1 METRKQS
8 LEQFQ
13 QNTNETLEK
22 LTAMFH
28 KLVTDVQDI
37 KEKDSDKPSGSGK
50 GITISNE
57 GKPYL
62 KLHFP
67 RFSGDDP
74 TGWIFQAE
82 QYFEFQNVADT
93 DRVNLASFYLDGIAL
108 QWHRWFTTA
117 LLSRFGPTDYD
128 DPSESLHRLKHITTV
143 AAYIEA
149 FERLSHRID
158 NLPESFLLGCF
169 VGGLKEEIRLEV
181 KLKKPRTMTDAMGLS
196 RLVKE
201 KLNLQRRV
209 TLSTRVTS
217 FNSLSKGP
225 HSAGILGPAP
235 SQHLALPTSSP
246 VRRLLGVE
254 AKERQEKGLCYYCD
268 DRYIPGHK
276 CTKPQLFMISEVDDV
291 EESSSHEDEAN
302 ENPPDEVSAEIS
314 FHAISGTILPQTL
327 RLPGKIHNK
336 DVVVLIDGG
345 STHNF
350 MEQSLV
356 ERFGLTVDNG
366 VKLEVVVAN
375 RDKLACVGRVRGLT
389 IIIQGF
395 TITTDFFVLP
405 IAACPIVLGVQWLKT
420 LGPIEI
426 DFQNLT
432 LGFHHAGS
440 AHKLQGLQGSDLTAL
455 KANELMGIQGI
466 ALLLQVNQ
474 VEVELSSISSP
485 CPAVQHVLTEYEQ
498 VFQEPKELPPRRF
511 HDHGIPLIPGAKPV
525 SSRPYRQPYL

>member
-37 KEKDSDKPSGSGK
+37 KEKDSDRPSGYGK
-50 GITISNE
+50 GITIGNE

-82 QYFEFQNVADT
+82 QYFEFQNVTDT
-93 DRVNLASFYLDGIAL
+93 DRVNLASFHLDDIAL
-108 QWHRWFTTA
+108 QWHWWSAKSRGPMTWREFTTT

-169 VGGLKEEIRLEV
+169 VGGLKEDIRLEM

-196 RLVKE
+196 RLVEE
-201 KLNLQRRV
+201 KLNLQRWV
-209 TLSTRVTS
+209 TSSTRVTS
-217 FNSLSKGP
+217 FNSLPKGP
-225 HSAGILGPAP
+225 HSAGVLGPAP
-235 SQHLALPTSSP
+235 SQRLVLPAPRP
-246 VRRLLGVE
+246 VRRLSGAE

-336 DVVVLIDGG
+336 DVVVLIDGV

-350 MEQSLV
+350 IEQSLV
-356 ERFGLTVDNG
+356 EWLGLTVDNG

-375 RDKLACVGRVRGLT
+375 RDKLACVGRVKDL
-389 IIIQGF
+389 QSLF
-395 TITTDFFVLP
+395 KV
-405 IAACPIVLGVQWLKT
+405 T
-420 LGPIEI
+420 L
-426 DFQNLT
+426 
-432 LGFHHAGS
+432 
-440 AHKLQGLQGSDLTAL
+440 
-455 KANELMGIQGI
+455 
-466 ALLLQVNQ
+466 
-474 VEVELSSISSP
+474 
-485 CPAVQHVLTEYEQ
+485 
-498 VFQEPKELPPRRF
+498 
-511 HDHGIPLIPGAKPV
+511 
-525 SSRPYRQPYL
+525 